1 MYIWQIFCLNVVSI
15 QKIIRKGSTQNSVYQ
30 ATHCIQCFTN
40 RVVKLLQSCVCMN
53 LNFIIRCSLH
63 LNSQR
68 NRIIKLSLIME
79 MLAVTAGSGAVI
91 GSIFGMNLLSG
102 IENHPSAFYW
112 VTGGTTLI
120 MSSILIGLFLRFRHL
135 VVAR

>member
-1 MYIWQIFCLNVVSI
+1 
-15 QKIIRKGSTQNSVYQ
+15 
-30 ATHCIQCFTN
+30 
-40 RVVKLLQSCVCMN
+40 
-53 LNFIIRCSLH
+53 
-63 LNSQR
+63 
-68 NRIIKLSLIME
+68 ME